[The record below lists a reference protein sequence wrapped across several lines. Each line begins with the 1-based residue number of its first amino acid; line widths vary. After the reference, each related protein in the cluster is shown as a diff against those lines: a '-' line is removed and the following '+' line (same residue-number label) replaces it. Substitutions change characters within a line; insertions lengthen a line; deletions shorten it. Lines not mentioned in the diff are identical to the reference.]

1 MADASDNALIST
13 RPSDSGLHVA
23 LHPLVLLT
31 ISDYATRHA
40 ARQQTGPIVGAILGQ
55 QQGRQITLEHAF
67 DCHTITNP
75 DNKIVLDSSWFAS
88 RVQQFRDVHKVP
100 PLDIVGWFTL
110 TPESGPSPAI
120 LPIHSQIIQ
129 EYNESAVLLA
139 FHPSQIA
146 SDSGSGAK
154 LPLTVYESVFEGE
167 NVADARSAAQT
178 GDDRQALHIRFRE
191 LPYSIETGEAEMIS
205 VDFVARGAGNAMA
218 IEETSKPAPKARVT
232 KASVAE
238 ESKKVDESVL
248 LSPENEE
255 FIANLSTR
263 LNAVKTLE
271 SRIGLIR
278 SFLENLPSFASDGK
292 TSQST
297 QSILRNISALV
308 SGLSLLTPEDSK
320 SFAVES
326 LAQEND
332 VALISLLGRLG
343 ENVKNIR
350 ELGKKSA
357 IVETGKQQALA
368 PSTTKGRKSH
378 MGLPSRIDDELSQNA
393 FANLNSGGLQMM

>member
-1 MADASDNALIST
+1 MANTSDNALIST

-31 ISDYATRHA
+31 ISDYTTRHA

-75 DNKIVLDSSWFAS
+75 DNEIVLDSSWFAS

-100 PLDIVGWFTL
+100 PLDIVGWFTV
-110 TPESGPSPAI
+110 TPESGPSASLLAI
-120 LPIHSQIIQ
+120 HRQILQ

-154 LPLTVYESVFEGE
+154 LPLTIYESIFEGE
-167 NVADARSAAQT
+167 NVADAAQT

-218 IEETSKPAPKARVT
+218 IEEAGKSVPKAT
-232 KASVAE
+232 KTAE
-238 ESKKVDESVL
+238 AEDSKKADESVL

-271 SRIGLIR
+271 SRIHLIR
-278 SFLENLPSFASDGK
+278 SFLENLPPSASDGK

-308 SGLSLLTPEDSK
+308 SGLSLLTPQDPK

-343 ENVKNIR
+343 ENIKDIR

-357 IVETGKQQALA
+357 IVETGKQQGPA
-368 PSTTKGRKSH
+368 PSTKGRKSH
-378 MGLPSRIDDELSQNA
+378 MALGSRIDDELRESG
-393 FANLNSGGLQMM
+393 FANISSGGLQMM